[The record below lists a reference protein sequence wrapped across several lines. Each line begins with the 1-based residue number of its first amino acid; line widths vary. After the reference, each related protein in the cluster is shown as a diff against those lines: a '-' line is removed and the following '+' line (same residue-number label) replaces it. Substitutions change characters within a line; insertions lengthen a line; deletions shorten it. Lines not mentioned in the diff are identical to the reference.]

1 MNRTIETID
10 IYNYSV
16 PDKQGR
22 VKKEGTKQAKVI
34 FDLLSQHLKDNDM
47 YPDEYFIDSSDNYAV
62 NNGNVFES
70 DFYCHTNFGGSEGV
84 YIDIYQRDQ
93 NGKRVNFAT
102 AKTLDEGGDA
112 FIKMSRIAA
121 ECSLM
126 LNGYGNKYSL
136 SEKDS
141 NIKEYFLSD
150 KETTPYIILEQ
161 NKDIALLRRF
171 TPDPKND
178 PTPYI
183 VVSGLNLKD
192 NNLIEWD
199 SGYYCNS
206 IIDASLIFADF
217 TNKKINTKQELTDEQ
232 SYDVQ
237 RILENAISCIPNNES
252 NKLTITELEGLT
264 TEILDN
270 NLYQHEVKNQDAKE
284 LFVEPLTIDSENIE
298 VDNHL
303 GTWYVIDGLEL
314 EENSTKL
321 FLLEHEEYG
330 DEAANVIVDE
340 TNKLIMDDVY
350 NGFDDYFEAFG
361 EHLRK
366 NAKFITSDKIIYPQ
380 QNRGR

>member
-1 MNRTIETID
+1 MSREINTLEIEK
-10 IYNYSV
+10 YSK
-16 PDKQGR
+16 PDENGR
-22 VKKEGTKQAKVI
+22 VKSEGMITAKEAFK
-34 FDLLSQHLKDNDM
+34 LLSQHLTANGM
-47 YPDEYFIDSSDNYAV
+47 YPDEYFLDNSDNYAS
-62 NNGNVFES
+62 NDGKLYES
-70 DFYCHTNFGGSEGV
+70 PFYCNTNFGSSEGI
-84 YIDIYQRDQ
+84 YIDIFQRDN
-93 NGKRVNFAT
+93 NGKYVSFAT
-102 AKTLDEGGDA
+102 AKTLQDDGDA

-126 LNGYGNKYSL
+126 LNGCGRKFIL
-136 SEKDS
+136 SEKES
-141 NIKEYFLSD
+141 NIKEYKLNEAE
-150 KETTPYIILEQ
+150 KTTYTIIEQ
-161 NKDIALLRRF
+161 INDTALLKRYAQGV
-171 TPDPKND
+171 DD

-183 VVSGLNLKD
+183 TVIGLNIKD

-237 RILENAISCIPNNES
+237 RILENAISSIPYNKKNEQ
-252 NKLTITELEGLT
+252 TISELENLT
-264 TEILDN
+264 TEILNN
-270 NLYQHEVKNQDAKE
+270 NLYQHEVKNQDVME
-284 LFVEPLTIDSENIE
+284 LFAEPLTMDSENIE

-314 EENSTKL
+314 AESSTKL

-340 TNKLIMDDVY
+340 NNKLIMDDVY

-366 NAKFITSDKIIYPQ
+366 NAKFIASDEIIYPQ

>member
-1 MNRTIETID
+1 MSREINTLEIEK
-10 IYNYSV
+10 YSK
-16 PDKQGR
+16 PDENGR
-22 VKKEGTKQAKVI
+22 VKSEGMITAKEAFK
-34 FDLLSQHLKDNDM
+34 LLSQHLTANGM
-47 YPDEYFIDSSDNYAV
+47 YPDEYFLDNSDNYAS
-62 NNGNVFES
+62 NDGKLYES
-70 DFYCHTNFGGSEGV
+70 PFYCNTNFGSSEGI
-84 YIDIYQRDQ
+84 YIDIFQRDN
-93 NGKRVNFAT
+93 NGKYVSFAT
-102 AKTLDEGGDA
+102 AKTLQDDGDA

-126 LNGYGNKYSL
+126 LNGCGRKFIL
-136 SEKDS
+136 SEKES
-141 NIKEYFLSD
+141 NIKEYKLNEAE
-150 KETTPYIILEQ
+150 KTTYTIIEQ
-161 NKDIALLRRF
+161 INDTALLKRYAQGV
-171 TPDPKND
+171 DD

-183 VVSGLNLKD
+183 TVIGLNIKD

-298 VDNHL
+298 
-303 GTWYVIDGLEL
+303 
-314 EENSTKL
+314 
-321 FLLEHEEYG
+321 
-330 DEAANVIVDE
+330 DE
-340 TNKLIMDDVY
+340 
-350 NGFDDYFEAFG
+350 
-361 EHLRK
+361 
-366 NAKFITSDKIIYPQ
+366 IIYPQ